1 MKWRNFDFP
10 SVADIEGFVGWF
22 QTWKAPVIR
31 DSMLRAVREECGL
44 GSPPHPFTTNS
55 SETANFI
62 LKNKV
67 DYKKSELPEFLLKLK
82 ELVHEQECE
91 VERAIIGRGK
101 YELRPQYQVWHVP
114 ETKWFT
120 MINSR
125 CLFS

>member
-1 MKWRNFDFP
+1 MEGLVDGRDATDFDDKLEKAILKWRNFDFP

-44 GSPPHPFTTNS
+44 GSPPQPFTTNS

-67 DYKKSELPEFLLKLK
+67 DYKKSELPEFLL
-82 ELVHEQECE
+82 
-91 VERAIIGRGK
+91 
-101 YELRPQYQVWHVP
+101 
-114 ETKWFT
+114 
-120 MINSR
+120 S
-125 CLFS
+125 